1 MMFSSFSFSFFSR
14 RRGVATPETL
24 AKLEAAALGVACC
37 ARGSLR
43 SLAEGLAPCCL
54 SGRSEVD
61 DTGEGFAEVGFGWA
75 PSIVGFFSRGG
86 RSRSRSRVVL
96 ARPRSAGLVTLA
108 GVRWDVDLSRAGVAG
123 VGGVGEGRYAEGPLV
138 VTVLAMLCFLVLG
151 GGGGGERCK
160 KLGTKK

>member
-1 MMFSSFSFSFFSR
+1 MIPSSFSLSLSFFSR

-37 ARGSLR
+37 ARGSR
-43 SLAEGLAPCCL
+43 SLIAGFAPCCL

-61 DTGEGFAEVGFGWA
+61 DTGEAFADISFGWL
-75 PSIVGFFSRGG
+75 PGVGGFFSRGG
-86 RSRSRSRVVL
+86 RSRSRSRVVF

-138 VTVLAMLCFLVLG
+138 LTVLAMLCFLTLGGAG
-151 GGGGGERCK
+151 GGGR
-160 KLGTKK
+160 